1 MNSMNKIALL
11 NNASA
16 IASFDMLGSE
26 LLDEAGTKEVRY
38 YSNTYLIVI
47 YEITRGKIRN
57 TEYQTELPLAATA
70 WLKDKILNGFWK
82 MPSEGGLPKDQHQ
95 CIATFDN
102 EEIILGRSM
111 NAGDYGKP
119 GFKIVNKS
127 RKSHILASWPQ
138 EFQIT
143 DERVETVLIPLFNRL
158 GIS

>member
-1 MNSMNKIALL
+1 MKKLPLL

-16 IASFDMLGSE
+16 IASFNVLGNE

-38 YSNTYLIVI
+38 YCNADLVVI

-57 TEYQTELPLAATA
+57 TEYQTELPLAAAA
-70 WLKDKILNGFWK
+70 WIKDRILNGFWK
-82 MPSEGGLPKDQHQ
+82 LPSEGGLPKDQHQ
-95 CIATFDN
+95 CIATFDS
-102 EEIILGRSM
+102 EEIIIGRSM
-111 NAGDYGKP
+111 NAGSYGKP

-143 DERVETVLIPLFNRL
+143 EERVENVLLPLFNRL